1 MCDKVFYCKLKGPGN
16 LLFFMNEEKI
26 IALFDALKQIH
37 AIALELLDS
46 PDLPEH
52 AKEKVLVILEGA
64 ETALNAQNKESLDT

>member
-1 MCDKVFYCKLKGPGN
+1 MTFYSPAQPGHEDV
-16 LLFFMNEEKI
+16 MNEEKI

-37 AIALELLDS
+37 ATALELLDS

-64 ETALNAQNKESLDT
+64 ETALNAQNKESPGT

>member
-1 MCDKVFYCKLKGPGN
+1 MS
-16 LLFFMNEEKI
+16 EEKI

-37 AIALELLDS
+37 ATALELLDS
-46 PDLPEH
+46 PDLPEN